1 SASGLQQIKLRAD
14 SFREWITSEAENMVA
29 VFSPKKLLNT
39 PDLIQIHSDMNLP
52 LPIPRL
58 EYGNN
63 FAVFIQEET
72 IAELRTVES
81 EAVSYLDHI
90 SLHYITRTKLV
101 SKRAKYPQV
110 EDYCHTMTEIDVKEY
125 ICLQLILSELRNQ
138 SVTLYGMILKNIEK
152 IKSPWSSN
160 EEMLY

>member
-1 SASGLQQIKLRAD
+1 MWVQ
-14 SFREWITSEAENMVA
+14 
-29 VFSPKKLLNT
+29 LL
-39 PDLIQIHSDMNLP
+39 
-52 LPIPRL
+52 IPRL

-90 SLHYITRTKLV
+90 SVHYITRTKLV
-101 SKRAKYPQV
+101 SKRVKYPQV
-110 EDYCHTMTEIDVKEY
+110 EDYGHTMTEIDVKEY

-160 EEMLY
+160 EEMLYWGQGQGQGTLRAWLKTDIALVCYTTIMMGKLAGNDNHISLCF